1 MGTVLIMV
9 SWLSRTLME
18 VPMSKSPKPLKPEGF
33 GEHLVSGGVWS
44 VARPRG
50 LGPCPRG
57 LWGREAESFLLYL
70 QRE

>member
-1 MGTVLIMV
+1 MGTVLITV
-9 SWLSRTLME
+9 FWLSRTLME

-33 GEHLVSGGVWS
+33 GAHLVSGGVWR
-44 VARPRG
+44 VTRVRG
-50 LGPCPRG
+50 LGPRG